1 MIREARFEDLDSVY
15 RFICNLEDSQF
26 DFDTFCS
33 IYNKNIINPDFL
45 YFVAIHND
53 KIIGF
58 ISCHTQ
64 YLLHHCGKVGEIQEL
79 YIDSD
84 YRNKGFGRL
93 LISEIIKIAKI
104 YNFKSLE
111 VTSNKKRTENVQ
123 IYEQYGFQLTHNK
136 FTMQI

>member
-15 RFICNLEDSQF
+15 RLICKLEDAQF
-26 DFDTFCS
+26 DFETFRS
-33 IYNKNIINPDFL
+33 IYDKNIINPDLL
-45 YFVAIHND
+45 YFVAVQND

-79 YIDSD
+79 FIDSD
-84 YRNKGFGRL
+84 FRNMGLGRL

-104 YNFKSLE
+104 NNFKSLE
-111 VTSNKKRTENVQ
+111 VTSNKKRTENIQ

-136 FTMQI
+136 FTMQF